1 MEGLELK
8 IDSPGPNGAG
18 EICFRGRHVFMGYL
32 GEEDKTRSAIDDD
45 GWLHSGDIGSLDND
59 GEYILSLFLLFSL
72 ALFLLPP
79 SLPLSLSL

>member
-1 MEGLELK
+1 MSLCVLIDRYKLGAAGYTVEGLELK

-45 GWLHSGDIGSLDND
+45 GWLHSGDIGSMDSD
-59 GEYILSLFLLFSL
+59 GE
-72 ALFLLPP
+72 
-79 SLPLSLSL
+79 